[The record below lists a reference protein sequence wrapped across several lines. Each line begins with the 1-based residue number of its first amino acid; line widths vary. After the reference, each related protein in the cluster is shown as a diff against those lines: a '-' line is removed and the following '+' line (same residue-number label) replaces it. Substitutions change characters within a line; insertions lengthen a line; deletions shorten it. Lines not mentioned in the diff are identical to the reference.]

1 MPYDFRSGEVRE
13 VPSYFLEYRGTEQ
26 QLVVGLAFGQDGLYF
41 VPLLPNS
48 DGSSAVIR
56 VSYDPEA
63 PHPYVVGRGVGAAAL
78 MQEKGCFSCHELDGQ
93 GGTAGPSL
101 DQLGLLKR
109 LQYRLNSPA
118 WVASVQKLQGEEFE
132 DERREVLDAEG
143 RDRIRLWVK
152 NQILSPGFDNPSSQ
166 MPDLGLSEDEADEIT
181 AYLVGEDESGSRGS
195 RASRRGCSARACRLA
210 RVPEP
215 ASSSGSSWWAP
226 HSSSSWWPRDCSG
239 GAGRRRTP
247 ARG

>member
-1 MPYDFRSGEVRE
+1 M
-13 VPSYFLEYRGTEQ
+13 
-26 QLVVGLAFGQDGLYF
+26 
-41 VPLLPNS
+41 PLLPNS
-48 DGSSAVIR
+48 DGSSGVIR

-63 PHPYVVGRGVGAAAL
+63 SHPYIVGRGVGAAAL
-78 MQEKGCFSCHELDGQ
+78 MQEKGCFSCHELNGQ

-132 DERREVLDAEG
+132 DERREVLEAEG

-166 MPDLGLSEDEADEIT
+166 MPDLGLSEEESEEIT
-181 AYLVGEDESGSRGS
+181 TYLVGEDKGAIHEWLQGISTTLFGESV
-195 RASRRGCSARACRLA
+195 SAREGVAAGFVLGVVGLGAAFLIFAVAA
-210 RVPEP
+210 R
-215 ASSSGSSWWAP
+215 WL
-226 HSSSSWWPRDCSG
+226 R
-239 GAGRRRTP
+239 RRRT
-247 ARG
+247 